1 MKHQEYIFQVEV
13 VKRLSKA
20 GIPCFSVP
28 NHLLKNGVA
37 EGKRE
42 ISAGLRKGAPDLIA
56 GINGKS
62 LWLELKTDTGHQSP
76 EQKAFQQISGKFGAT
91 YVVLRSLEQLEGI
104 INNANH
110 NLETTPT
117 TISGCNIT
125 KTEN

>member
-1 MKHQEYIFQVEV
+1 MIRHQEYEFQCKV
-13 VKRLSKA
+13 VKALSKS

-62 LWLELKTDTGHQSP
+62 YWFELKTPRGVQSE
-76 EQKAFQQISGKFGAT
+76 EQKAFQAIAKKFGAT
-91 YVVLRSLEQLEGI
+91 YIVLKSISQLEGV
-104 INNANH
+104 INDAN
-110 NLETTPT
+110 NIKAAPT
-117 TISGCNIT
+117 TAS
-125 KTEN
+125 

>member
-1 MKHQEYIFQVEV
+1 MKHDEFLFQVEV

-56 GINGKS
+56 GIDGKS
-62 LWLELKTDTGHQSP
+62 YWFELKTPKGQQSL
-76 EQKAFQQISGKFGAT
+76 EQKSFQQISGKFGAT
-91 YVVLRSLEQLEGI
+91 YIVLKSIEQLEKI
-104 INNANH
+104 INDAN
-110 NLETTPT
+110 NIKTAPT
-117 TISGCNIT
+117 TVG
-125 KTEN
+125 

>member
-13 VKRLSKA
+13 VKALSKA

-56 GINGKS
+56 GVNGHS

-91 YVVLRSLEQLEGI
+91 YVVLKSLEQLEGI
-104 INNANH
+104 IKNGTNSVKTSSA
-110 NLETTPT
+110 TTG
-117 TISGCNIT
+117 GCNIKKAT
-125 KTEN
+125 N

>member
-1 MKHQEYIFQVEV
+1 MKHDEYDFQCQV
-13 VKRLSKA
+13 VKQLSKA

-62 LWLELKTDTGHQSP
+62 YWFELKTPKGQQSL
-76 EQKAFQQISGKFGAT
+76 EQKSFQQISGKFGAT
-91 YVVLRSLEQLEGI
+91 YIVLKSIEQLEKI
-104 INNANH
+104 INDTRNNIEAA
-110 NLETTPT
+110 PT
-117 TISGCNIT
+117 TVG
-125 KTEN
+125 

>member
-1 MKHQEYIFQVEV
+1 MTHKEYLFQCDV

-28 NHLLKNGVA
+28 NHLLKNGIA

-56 GINGKS
+56 GVDGHS
-62 LWLELKTDTGHQSP
+62 LWLELKTDTGQQSP
-76 EQKAFQQISGKFGAT
+76 EQKAFEQIAWKFGAT

-104 INNANH
+104 IN
-110 NLETTPT
+110 EG
-117 TISGCNIT
+117 IESV
-125 KTEN
+125 

>member
-1 MKHQEYIFQVEV
+1 MIRHQEYIFQCKV
-13 VKRLSKA
+13 VKALSKY

-62 LWLELKTDTGHQSP
+62 YWLELKTPKGVQSE
-76 EQKAFQQISGKFGAT
+76 EQKAFQAISGKFGAT
-91 YVVLRSLEQLEGI
+91 YIVLKSISQLEGI
-104 INNANH
+104 INDSNNIKA
-110 NLETTPT
+110 TPT
-117 TISGCNIT
+117 TAG
-125 KTEN
+125 

>member
-1 MKHQEYIFQVEV
+1 MKYAEYIFQVEV

-20 GIPCFSVP
+20 KIPCFSVP

-62 LWLELKTDTGHQSP
+62 FWFELKTPTGHQSE

-91 YVVLRSLEQLEGI
+91 YVVLRTMEQLERI
-104 INNANH
+104 INDSS
-110 NLETTPT
+110 ETT
-117 TISGCNIT
+117 
-125 KTEN
+125 

>member
-1 MKHQEYIFQVEV
+1 MKHDEYDFQCKV

-56 GINGKS
+56 GINGHS
-62 LWLELKTDTGHQSP
+62 LWLELKTDKGHQSP
-76 EQKAFQQISGKFGAT
+76 EQEAFQQIAWKFGAT
-91 YVVLRSLEQLEGI
+91 YVVLKSLEQLEGI
-104 INNANH
+104 INERT
-110 NLETTPT
+110 ETV
-117 TISGCNIT
+117 
-125 KTEN
+125 